1 MCLFALKSAFI
12 IQNKL
17 HPLLLE
23 VFDLLQNKINSFD
36 NVKALCLDPQLKQ
49 IYRSLDNEDLFII
62 NEFYQAK
69 GFRKL
74 HLEVASLG
82 NSMQILHSVF
92 FPDPCFEI
100 PIFGVDLV
108 VISDKISAAI
118 VDLSPVTKN
127 TSEFFNSSMDSITT
141 PKFKEF
147 RDLPDWGTIF
157 SPYVCFI
164 SPVDNNEEKSFL
176 TLIEDYLS
184 ILSTLHNNLKPEH
197 SESLNTKERFNFQR
211 LYCLHQRQNDKT
223 RSVLTKF
230 FGSSWANRYIDDIL
244 FDC

>member
-1 MCLFALKSAFI
+1 MLDVVSLV
-12 IQNKL
+12 QNR
-17 HPLLLE
+17 
-23 VFDLLQNKINSFD
+23 INSFED
-36 NVKALCLDPQLKQ
+36 VKVLSLDPQLKQ
-49 IYRSLDNEDLFII
+49 IYGSLNNEDLFII

-82 NSMQILHSVF
+82 NTLQVLHSVF
-92 FPDPCFEI
+92 FPDPCFDI

-127 TSEFFNSSMDSITT
+127 TSEAFNSNMSSIVI

-147 RDLPDWGTIF
+147 RDLPTWGNIF

-164 SPVDNNEEKSFL
+164 CPVDNSEEILFL
-176 TLIEDYLS
+176 KLIEEYLS
-184 ILSTLHNNLKPEH
+184 ILSTFLNNIKPDH
-197 SESLNTKERFNFQR
+197 FESFNTKERFDFQK
-211 LYCLHQRQNDKT
+211 LYCLNQKQNDKT

>member
-1 MCLFALKSAFI
+1 M
-12 IQNKL
+12 
-17 HPLLLE
+17 LE
-23 VFDLLQNKINSFD
+23 VVGLVENKINSFD
-36 NVKALCLDPQLKQ
+36 NVKALTLDPQLEK
-49 IYRSLDNEDLFII
+49 IYGSLNSEDLFII

-127 TSEFFNSSMDSITT
+127 TSEFFNSIMDSITI
-141 PKFKEF
+141 PKFNEF
-147 RDLPDWGTIF
+147 RDLPDWGNIF

-164 SPVDNNEEKSFL
+164 SPIDKNEEKSFIK
-176 TLIEDYLS
+176 LIEDYLS
-184 ILSTLHNNLKPEH
+184 ILSTLLNNIQPDH
-197 SESLNTKERFNFQR
+197 SESFNTKERFNLQK
-211 LYCLHQRQNDKT
+211 LYCLHQKQNDKT

-230 FGSSWANRYIDDIL
+230 FGSSLANRYIDDIL

>member
-1 MCLFALKSAFI
+1 MLDVVGLV
-12 IQNKL
+12 QNR
-17 HPLLLE
+17 
-23 VFDLLQNKINSFD
+23 INSFD
-36 NVKALCLDPQLKQ
+36 NVKTLNLDPKLKK
-49 IYRSLDNEDLFII
+49 IYGSLNNEDLFII

-118 VDLSPVTKN
+118 VDLSPVSKN
-127 TSEFFNSSMDSITT
+127 TSKFFKSSMASITI
-141 PKFKEF
+141 PNFKAF
-147 RDLPDWGTIF
+147 RDLPDWGGIF

-176 TLIEDYLS
+176 KLIEDYLS
-184 ILSTLHNNLKPEH
+184 ALSTFLNNIKPEH
-197 SESLNTKERFNFQR
+197 ADSINTKERFNFQK
-211 LYCLHQRQNDKT
+211 LYCLQQKQNDKT
-223 RSVLTKF
+223 RSVLSKF
-230 FGSSWANRYIDDIL
+230 FGSSLANRYIDDIL
-244 FDC
+244 FEC

>member
-1 MCLFALKSAFI
+1 MCVFALKSAFS

-17 HPLLLE
+17 HPILLE
-23 VFDLLQNKINSFD
+23 AVALVENKINSFD
-36 NVKALCLDPQLKQ
+36 NVKALSLDPQLKQ
-49 IYRSLDNEDLFII
+49 IYGSLNNEDLFIV

-127 TSEFFNSSMDSITT
+127 NSHIFNSSMASINI

-147 RDLPDWGTIF
+147 RDLPEWGNIF

-176 TLIEDYLS
+176 KLIGDYLS
-184 ILSTLHNNLKPEH
+184 ILSTFLGNIKPDH
-197 SESLNTKERFNFQR
+197 SESFNTKERFNFQK
-211 LYCLHQRQNDKT
+211 LYCLHQKQNDKT